1 MRVDQ
6 QTTQNEDKI
15 HGAAMQI
22 CFFAPEAPFSQ
33 NRSTILQNLMVFQK
47 ITKSMSAI
55 VICIAPRGHKT

>member
-22 CFFAPEAPFSQ
+22 CFLLRRHLF
-33 NRSTILQNLMVFQK
+33 LK
-47 ITKSMSAI
+47 IDQQFY
-55 VICIAPRGHKT
+55 KT